1 MKINIR
7 TAGVQLGAE
16 IEAYI
21 HKKLSHLERFGHMLG
36 PDAALHLILSKTT
49 DHHRAAEDAFS
60 AEIQLHAM
68 GRVISATAYG
78 QSVEAAIDG
87 LKDELSKIISG
98 AADKERTLARR
109 GASIVKNFLRRNK
122 N

>member
-7 TAGVQLGAE
+7 TVGVELSADVEG
-16 IEAYI
+16 YI

-36 PDAALHLILSKTT
+36 QDAALHLILSKTT
-49 DHHRAAEDAFS
+49 DHHRSGDEAFS

-68 GRVISATAYG
+68 GRVISAKSFG
-78 QSVEAAIDG
+78 QSIQAAIDG
-87 LKDELSKIISG
+87 LKDELSKMVTG

-109 GASIVKNFLRRNK
+109 GAAIVKNFLRRNK